1 MAKINDQTTGETAA
15 GETVSKPIGRTF
27 YFEKEL
33 WAKLDDDAKRCLRSS
48 VKQLEAILKTYYG
61 VEDVELNQNSV
72 EILGRLMPNS
82 KRRLPL
88 IETEPKRKK
97 KKAA

>member
-1 MAKINDQTTGETAA
+1 M
-15 GETVSKPIGRTF
+15 SKPIGRTF

-33 WAKLDDDAKRCLRSS
+33 WTKLDDDAKRCGRSS

-61 VEDVELNQNSV
+61 VADVELNL
-72 EILGRLMPNS
+72 EMLGELRPD
-82 KRRLPL
+82 K
-88 IETEPKRKK
+88 TDK